1 MAKVVRFAR
10 LKPGESRYGRGLP
23 WLFVRFVG
31 KEIMKKLLA
40 TTVAL
45 ISALAA
51 ATHAQTYPTK
61 PLRLILPYPPGG
73 PTDIMG
79 RTAGGI
85 LAKAWSVQVIAD
97 NRPGFNGNLGA
108 GMCAKAPPD
117 GYTLCTVSGAQAVAP
132 SISSTVTFD
141 GTRDFS
147 HVTLL
152 AILPMLLVVHPS
164 LPVKTTRDL
173 IAFAQKRPGALNY
186 ASTGVGVTPQLTMEM
201 FKQQTGIDIVNVTYK
216 GAMAA
221 LVDQIAGR
229 VETSFS
235 IAVGAMPFV
244 KEGKLRA
251 LGVSTRVRFP
261 SLPDVPMI
269 DEAGLKGFDASSWQG
284 IVMPA
289 GVPREIVEQMNS
301 TLSVGL
307 KAPEMRTRVLEM
319 GGIVV
324 GNTPDE
330 FSAFYKAEAV
340 KWARVAKAAN
350 VRVD

>member
-1 MAKVVRFAR
+1 MN
-10 LKPGESRYGRGLP
+10 
-23 WLFVRFVG
+23 
-31 KEIMKKLLA
+31 KLLIICI
-40 TTVAL
+40 AL
-45 ISALAA
+45 VSTLAVPA
-51 ATHAQTYPTK
+51 HAQTYPAK

-85 LAKAWSVQVIAD
+85 LSKAWGVQVIAD
-97 NRPGFNGNLGA
+97 NRPGFNGNLGTA
-108 GMCAKAPPD
+108 LCAKAPAD
-117 GYTLCTVSGAQAVAP
+117 GYTFCTVSGAQAVAP
-132 SISSTVTFD
+132 SVSSTVTFD

-152 AILPMLLVVHPS
+152 AVLPMLLVVHPS
-164 LPVKTTRDL
+164 LPVKTTREL

-186 ASTGVGVTPQLTMEM
+186 ASTGIGVTPQLTMEM
-201 FKQQTGIDIVNVTYK
+201 FKQQTKIDIVNVTYK

-221 LVDQIAGR
+221 LVDQMAGR

-235 IAVGAMPFV
+235 IAVGALPFV
-244 KEGKLRA
+244 REGKLRA

-261 SLPDVPMI
+261 PLPEVPTI
-269 DEAGLKGFDASSWQG
+269 DEAGLNGFDASSWQG

-289 GVPREIVEQMNS
+289 GVPREIVELMS
-301 TLSVGL
+301 TTLAAGL
-307 KAPEMRTRVLEM
+307 KAPEMRARILDM

-324 GNTPDE
+324 GNTPEE
-330 FSAFYKAEAV
+330 FAAFYKAEAV
-340 KWARVAKAAN
+340 KWARVAKGAN

>member
-1 MAKVVRFAR
+1 MN
-10 LKPGESRYGRGLP
+10 
-23 WLFVRFVG
+23 
-31 KEIMKKLLA
+31 KLL
-40 TTVAL
+40 VICIAL
-45 ISALAA
+45 VSPLAVPA
-51 ATHAQTYPTK
+51 HAQSYPAK

-85 LAKAWSVQVIAD
+85 LSKAWGVQVIAD
-97 NRPGFNGNLGA
+97 NRPGFNGNLGT
-108 GMCAKAPPD
+108 GLCAKAPAD
-117 GYTLCTVSGAQAVAP
+117 GYTFCTVSGAQAVAP
-132 SISSTVTFD
+132 SVSSTVTFD

-152 AILPMLLVVHPS
+152 AVLPMLLVVHPS
-164 LPVKTTRDL
+164 LPVKTTREL

-186 ASTGVGVTPQLTMEM
+186 ASTGIGVTPQLTMEM
-201 FKQQTGIDIVNVTYK
+201 FKQQTKIDIVNVTYK

-221 LVDQIAGR
+221 LVDQMAGR

-235 IAVGAMPFV
+235 IAVGALPFV
-244 KEGKLRA
+244 REGKLRA

-261 SLPDVPMI
+261 PLPEVPTI
-269 DEAGLKGFDASSWQG
+269 DEAGLTGFDASSWQG

-289 GVPREIVEQMNS
+289 GVPREIVELMS
-301 TLSVGL
+301 TTLATGL
-307 KAPEMRTRVLEM
+307 KAPEMRARILDM

-324 GNTPDE
+324 GNTPEE
-330 FSAFYKAEAV
+330 FAAFYKAEAV
-340 KWARVAKAAN
+340 KWARVAKGAN

>member
-1 MAKVVRFAR
+1 
-10 LKPGESRYGRGLP
+10 
-23 WLFVRFVG
+23 
-31 KEIMKKLLA
+31 MKTLLA

-45 ISALAA
+45 MGALALP
-51 ATHAQTYPTK
+51 AQAQSYPSK

-79 RTAGGI
+79 RTAGNI
-85 LAKAWSVQVIAD
+85 LTKAWGVQVVAD
-97 NRPGFNGNLGA
+97 NRPGFNGNLGTA
-108 GMCAKAPPD
+108 LCTKAPPD
-117 GYTLCTVSGAQAVAP
+117 GYTFCTVSGAQAVAP
-132 SISSTVTFD
+132 GISSSVTFD

-201 FKQQTGIDIVNVTYK
+201 FKQQTGTDIVNITYK
-216 GAMAA
+216 GAVAA
-221 LVDQIAGR
+221 LVDQMAGR

-244 KEGKLRA
+244 TQGKLRA

-261 SLPDVPMI
+261 PLPNVPTI

-289 GVPREIVEQMNS
+289 GVPRDIVEHMS
-301 TLSVGL
+301 ATLAAGL
-307 KAPEMRTRVLEM
+307 KAPEMAARILET

-324 GNTPDE
+324 GNRPEE
-330 FSAFYKAEAV
+330 FAAFFKAEAA
-340 KWARVAKAAN
+340 KWTRVAKGAN
-350 VRVD
+350 VRID

>member
-1 MAKVVRFAR
+1 
-10 LKPGESRYGRGLP
+10 
-23 WLFVRFVG
+23 
-31 KEIMKKLLA
+31 MKKLLTA
-40 TTVAL
+40 TVAL
-45 ISALAA
+45 IGALALPV
-51 ATHAQTYPTK
+51 HAQTYPTK
-61 PLRLILPYPPGG
+61 PIRLILPYPPGG

-79 RTAGGI
+79 RTAGEI
-85 LAKAWSVQVIAD
+85 LSKAWGVQVIAD

-108 GMCAKAPPD
+108 GMCAKSPPD
-117 GYTLCTVSGAQAVAP
+117 GYTICTVSGAQAVAP
-132 SISSTVTFD
+132 SIYRTVTFD

-152 AILPMLLVVHPS
+152 AVLPMLLVVHPS
-164 LPVKTTRDL
+164 LPVKTTREL
-173 IAFAQKRPGALNY
+173 IAFAKQRPGALNY

-221 LVDQIAGR
+221 LVDQISGR

-244 KEGKLRA
+244 KERKLRP

-261 SLPDVPMI
+261 PLPEVPTI
-269 DEAGLKGFDASSWQG
+269 DEAGLKGFDASSWQA
-284 IVMPA
+284 IAMPA
-289 GVPREIVEQMNS
+289 GVPREIVERMSS
-301 TLSVGL
+301 TLAAGL
-307 KAPEMRTRVLEM
+307 KAPDMKERVLAM

-324 GNTPDE
+324 GNTPAE
-330 FSAFYKAEAV
+330 FAAFFKSEAV

-350 VRVD
+350 VREE